1 MVKGES
7 MKKKKNVNKKRVA
20 LIVIPI
26 ILLILIIGFATAIN
40 KKNDKNGVFSLLEK
54 RWIEK
59 NKSTVVDVS
68 VLNDLPIFGEEG
80 EGVFFDFLN
89 DFTEETG
96 IQFNMVPYKTSGEA
110 SSEYSFQMTNSS
122 ALDDSELLFYTDNYV
137 LISKKNDEVKKVSE
151 LKGVTIG
158 TLETDLN
165 KVKNAFEDSELIM
178 YNSYNNIEAIVQALN
193 NNDILYAI
201 IPKTIYINEIFSN
214 NYYIVHTIS
223 ELSSNYTFKI
233 SGTEKSLNSIFNK
246 FYVRW
251 SKEKLDKSYN
261 QRLLTLYFKN
271 KEVDDET
278 IANFEGKEYVY
289 GYVKNLPYESK
300 INDEFI
306 GYNSEILDGFA
317 KSMNITFKIKEY
329 NSINDLTNSLNNGKV
344 DIAFNYYDF
353 DGLTNDYD
361 FTFSPYVEK
370 IVVLTHIN
378 NVTTSIQSL
387 KNLKDKDVLMLDNK
401 LAGYLTKNYGAKV
414 KTYKKANSLFNAMNE
429 DSIVILDY
437 NVYDNYRNSEF
448 DDYKVIFD
456 DRIKDLDYNF
466 IILNST
472 KNKAFNGLFK
482 FYISN
487 LQQDLYMARA
497 KVKLQKDSKKID
509 LTFVYILA
517 GLFILLI
524 ASLVYL
530 KIKYNKNRINKN
542 DRLKYVDSLTSL
554 KNRHYL
560 NKNYEKWQAN
570 KIYPQSIIIVDV
582 NKIGHINDVYGHAEG
597 DMVLKKAANILINNQ
612 LEQSD
617 IVRTNGDEFLIY
629 MIGYEE
635 NKIIAYM
642 RKLNKEFKNLPYNFG
657 ATLGYS
663 MIVDDIKTIDDAINE
678 AVLEVKT
685 NKEVNSEAN
694 K

>member
-1 MVKGES
+1 
-7 MKKKKNVNKKRVA
+7 MKKKKSINKKRLTLV
-20 LIVIPI
+20 LIPLFLF
-26 ILLILIIGFATAIN
+26 ILLIGIAVIIN
-40 KKNDKNGVFSLLEK
+40 NKNDKNGVFSLLEK

-68 VLNDLPIFGEEG
+68 VLNDLPIFGENG
-80 EGVFFDFLN
+80 DGVFFDFLK
-89 DFTEETG
+89 DFTEETE
-96 IQFNMVPYKTSGEA
+96 IEFNMIPYKTNG
-110 SSEYSFQMTNSS
+110 SSSSRYAFEMTNNV
-122 ALDDSELLFYTDNYV
+122 ALSDTELLFYTDNYV
-137 LISKKNDEVKKVSE
+137 LISKDNTEVKKIAD

-165 KVKNAFEDSELIM
+165 KVKSAFEDSDQII
-178 YNSYNNIEAIVQALN
+178 YNSYNNIDSVVNALN

-201 IPKTIYINEIFSN
+201 IPKTIYINDIFSN
-214 NYYIVHTIS
+214 NYYIVHCVSEIS
-223 ELSSNYTFKI
+223 TNYVLNI
-233 SGTEKSLNSIFNK
+233 NGEEKTLNNILKK
-246 FYVRW
+246 FYTRW
-251 SKEKLDKSYN
+251 SKENLDKSYN
-261 QRLLTLYFKN
+261 QRLLTLYFEE

-278 IANFEGKEYVY
+278 IANFEGKEYTY

-300 INDEFI
+300 INDDFI

-329 NSINDLTNSLNNGKV
+329 NSIKDLTKNLNNGKV
-344 DIAFNYYDF
+344 DLAFNYYDF
-353 DGLTNDYD
+353 DSLTNDFDYS
-361 FTFSPYVEK
+361 FSPYNEK
-370 IVVLTHIN
+370 IVVLTHIS
-378 NVTTSIQSL
+378 NVTTSVQSL
-387 KNLKDKDVLMLDNK
+387 KNLKDKDVVMVDNK
-401 LAGYLTKNYGAKV
+401 LASYLTKNYGANV
-414 KTYKKANSLFNAMNE
+414 KTYKKASSLFNAIDD
-429 DSIVILDY
+429 DSIVVLDY
-437 NVYDNYRNSEF
+437 NLYDNYRNSELN
-448 DDYKVIFD
+448 DYKVIYD
-456 DRIKDLDYNF
+456 DRTKDLDYNF
-466 IILNST
+466 IILNSN

-497 KVKLQKDSKKID
+497 KVKLQKDSKKVD
-509 LTFVYILA
+509 LTFVYILVA
-517 GLFILLI
+517 LFILLI
-524 ASLVYL
+524 LSLIYL
-530 KIKYNKNRINKN
+530 KFKYNKNKISKN

-560 NKNYEKWQAN
+560 NKNYEKWQEN
-570 KIYPQSIIIVDV
+570 KIYPQSIIIIDV

-597 DMVLKKAANILINNQ
+597 DLVLKKAANILINNQ

-635 NKIIAYM
+635 NKVIAYM
-642 RKLNKEFKNLPYNFG
+642 RKLNKEFKTLPYNFG

-685 NKEVNSEAN
+685 NKEVNTEE

>member
-1 MVKGES
+1 
-7 MKKKKNVNKKRVA
+7 MKKKKNVNKKRIA
-20 LIVIPI
+20 LLVIPVVLLAFI
-26 ILLILIIGFATAIN
+26 IMFAIMIN
-40 KKNDKNGVFSLLEK
+40 NKNDRNGVFSLLEK

-59 NKSTVVDVS
+59 NKSKVVDIS
-68 VLNDLPIFGEEG
+68 VLNDLPIFGEDG
-80 EGVFFDFLN
+80 DGVFFDFLK
-89 DFTEETG
+89 DFSAETD
-96 IQFNMVPYKTSGEA
+96 IQFNMIPYKTSGST
-110 SSEYSFQMTNSS
+110 SSKYAFEMTNNTTLS
-122 ALDDSELLFYTDNYV
+122 DTELLFYTDNYV
-137 LISKKNDEVKKVSE
+137 LISKDNTEVKKISD
-151 LKGVTIG
+151 LRGVTIG

-165 KVKNAFEDSELIM
+165 KVKGAFEDSDQII
-178 YNSYNNIEAIVQALN
+178 YNSYSNIDSIVSSLN

-214 NYYIVHTIS
+214 NYYIVHSVS
-223 ELSSNYTFKI
+223 ELSSNYVLNI
-233 SGTEKSLNSIFNK
+233 NGDEKTLNNILKK
-246 FYVRW
+246 FYTRW
-251 SKEKLDKSYN
+251 SKENLDKSYN
-261 QRLLTLYFKN
+261 KRLLSLYFTE

-278 IANFEGKEYVY
+278 IANFQGKEYTY

-300 INDEFI
+300 INYDFI
-306 GYNSEILDGFA
+306 GYNSEILYGFA

-329 NSINDLTNSLNNGKV
+329 GSVKDLVKNLNNGKIDV
-344 DIAFNYYDF
+344 AFNYYDY
-353 DGLTNDYD
+353 DGLTNDFDY
-361 FTFSPYVEK
+361 TFSPYNEK
-370 IVVLTHIN
+370 VVVLTHIN
-378 NVTTSIQSL
+378 NITTSIQSL
-387 KNLKDKDVLMLDNK
+387 KNLKDKDVMMVDNK
-401 LAGYLTKNYGAKV
+401 LATYLSKNYGAKV
-414 KTYKKANSLFNAMNE
+414 KTFKKSSSLFNAVKE
-429 DSIVILDY
+429 DSIVVLDY
-437 NVYDNYRNSEF
+437 NLYDNYRNSELTNF
-448 DDYKVIFD
+448 KVIYD
-456 DRIKDLDYNF
+456 DRTKDIDYNF
-466 IILNST
+466 IVLNSN

-509 LTFVYILA
+509 LTFVYILVA
-517 GLFILLI
+517 LFVLLI
-524 ASLVYL
+524 FSLIYL
-530 KIKYNKNRINKN
+530 KVKYNKNRITKN

-597 DMVLKKAANILINNQ
+597 DLVLKKAANILINNQ

-635 NKIIAYM
+635 NKVIAYM
-642 RKLNKEFKNLPYNFG
+642 RKLNKEFKSLPYNFG

-685 NKEVNSEAN
+685 NKEVNAETN
-694 K
+694 KQ

>member
-1 MVKGES
+1 
-7 MKKKKNVNKKRVA
+7 MKKKKNINRKRIA
-20 LIVIPI
+20 LFVIPV
-26 ILLILIIGFATAIN
+26 ILLAVIIVFATIIN
-40 KKNDKNGVFSLLEK
+40 NKNDQNGVFSLLEK

-59 NKSTVVDVS
+59 NKSKIVDVS
-68 VLNDLPIFGEEG
+68 VLNDVPIFGEEG
-80 EGVFFDFLN
+80 DGVFFDFLN
-89 DFTEETG
+89 DFTDETE
-96 IQFNMVPYKTSGEA
+96 IQFNMIPYKSAEESNSNFA
-110 SSEYSFQMTNSS
+110 FELTNNT
-122 ALDDSELLFYTDNYV
+122 ALKDSELLFYTDNYV
-137 LISKKNDEVKKVSE
+137 LISKNNEEVKKIID

-165 KVKNAFEDSELIM
+165 KVKNAFEDSDQII
-178 YNSYNNIEAIVQALN
+178 YNSYNNIDAIVKALN

-223 ELSSNYTFKI
+223 ELSSNYVFKI
-233 SGTEKSLNSIFNK
+233 SGDEKTLNNIFKK
-246 FYVRW
+246 FYIRW

-261 QRLLTLYFKN
+261 QRLLTLYFEK

-278 IANFEGKEYVY
+278 IANFEGKEYTY

-300 INDEFI
+300 INDDFI

-329 NSINDLTNSLNNGKV
+329 NSVKDLVRNLNDGKV
-344 DIAFNYYDF
+344 DLAFNYYDF
-353 DGLTNDYD
+353 DDLTNDYD
-361 FTFSPYVEK
+361 YSFSPYLEK
-370 IVVLTHIN
+370 VVVLTHIN
-378 NVTTSIQSL
+378 EVTTSVQSL
-387 KNLKDKDVLMLDNK
+387 KNLKDKDVLMVDNK
-401 LAGYLTKNYGAKV
+401 LANYLTKNYGAKV
-414 KTYKKANSLFNAMNE
+414 KTYKKASSLFNAMNE
-429 DSIVILDY
+429 KSIIVMDY
-437 NVYDNYRNSEF
+437 NLYDNYRNSELNN
-448 DDYKVIFD
+448 YKVIYD
-456 DRIKDLDYNF
+456 DRTKDLDYNF
-466 IILNST
+466 IILNSN

-497 KVKLQKDSKKID
+497 KVKLSKDSKKID
-509 LTFVYILA
+509 LTFVYILV

-524 ASLVYL
+524 ISLLYL
-530 KIKYNKNRINKN
+530 RVKYNRNKINKN

-560 NKNYEKWQAN
+560 NKNYEKWQEN
-570 KIYPQSIIIVDV
+570 KIYPQAIIIVDV

-597 DMVLKKAANILINNQ
+597 DLVLKNAANILINNQ

-629 MIGYEE
+629 LIGYEE
-635 NKIIAYM
+635 NKVIAYM

-663 MIVDDIKTIDDAINE
+663 MILDDIKTIDDAINE

-685 NKEVNSEAN
+685 NKEVNTETN

>member
-1 MVKGES
+1 

-20 LIVIPI
+20 LIIFPL
-26 ILLILIIGFATAIN
+26 ILLAIIIAFGVLVN
-40 KKNDKNGVFSLLEK
+40 KNNNKNGVFSLLEK

-59 NKSTVVDVS
+59 NKSRIVDVS
-68 VLNDLPIFGEEG
+68 VLNDIPIFGEEG
-80 EGVFFDFLN
+80 DGVFFDFLN
-89 DFTEETG
+89 DFTKETE
-96 IQFNMVPYKTSGEA
+96 IEFNMIPYKTSGEPKA
-110 SSEYSFQMTNSS
+110 KYSFELTNNTSI
-122 ALDDSELLFYTDNYV
+122 DKSELLFYTDNYV
-137 LISKKNDEVKKVSE
+137 LVSKDNEEVKKITD

-165 KVKNAFEDSELIM
+165 KVKAAFEDSDQII
-178 YNSYNNIEAIVQALN
+178 YNSYNNIDSIVSALN
-193 NNDILYAI
+193 NNDVLYAI

-214 NYYIVHTIS
+214 NYYVVHNVS
-223 ELSSNYTFKI
+223 ELSSNFVLNIK
-233 SGTEKSLNSIFNK
+233 GDEKTLNNIIRK
-246 FYVRW
+246 YYIRW
-251 SKEKLDKSYN
+251 SKENLEKSYN
-261 QRLLTLYFKN
+261 QRLLTLYFN
-271 KEVDDET
+271 EKEIDDET
-278 IANFEGKEYVY
+278 IANFQGKEYTY

-329 NSINDLTNSLNNGKV
+329 GSVKDLVKNLNRGRV
-344 DIAFNYYDF
+344 DLAFNYYDF

-361 FTFSPYVEK
+361 YTFSPYNEK
-370 IVVLTHIN
+370 VVVLTHLN
-378 NVTTSIQSL
+378 NVTTSVQSL
-387 KNLKDKDVLMLDNK
+387 KNLKDMNVDMVDNK
-401 LAGYLTKNYGAKV
+401 LASYISKNYGAKV
-414 KTYKKANSLFNAMNE
+414 KTFKKASSLFNAIDE
-429 DSIVILDY
+429 DSIVVLDY
-437 NVYDNYRNSEF
+437 NLYDNYRNSELN
-448 DDYKVIFD
+448 DYKVIYD
-456 DRIKDLDYNF
+456 DRTKDLDYNF
-466 IILNST
+466 MVLNTS

-482 FYISN
+482 FYISC

-497 KVKLQKDSKKID
+497 KVKLNKDSKKID
-509 LTFVYILA
+509 LTFVYILV
-517 GLFILLI
+517 GLFVLLI
-524 ASLVYL
+524 LSLIYL
-530 KIKYNKNRINKN
+530 RIKYNKNRINKN

-560 NKNYEKWQAN
+560 NKNYEKWQEN
-570 KIYPQSIIIVDV
+570 KIYPQCIIIVDV

-597 DMVLKKAANILINNQ
+597 DKVLKYAANILINNQ

-635 NKIIAYM
+635 NKVIAYM
-642 RKLNKEFKNLPYNFG
+642 RKLNKEFKSLPYNFG

-685 NKEVNSEAN
+685 NKEVNTE
-694 K
+694 KK